1 MLGGALVGLLEVEG
15 LEFKYADQGLY
26 NKVSFRIQPKE
37 HIVLVGDNG
46 SGKSTFMNLIAKNL
60 IPDAGTITWLNHIAY
75 GYLDQQLKVKKDI
88 SIYDYLTEVFAP
100 LIEKEKQMNSY
111 YELLCT
117 CEESEYDKYLSRA
130 QSIQE
135 ELEEKN
141 FYQMNSTL
149 GNVVNGLG
157 IASYGLDTHLNHLS
171 GGQRAKVYLAKL
183 LLDAPDVLLMDEPT
197 NFLDTA
203 HIEWL
208 GKYLV
213 DFDKAFVVISHDEDF
228 LRTIGDIV
236 YCLSNKEMVRYK
248 MNYDAFL
255 KEKTLRDEQYQS
267 AYENQQKFIKKTQ
280 DFIQKNIVR
289 ATTSKQAKS
298 RRKMLEKVKVL
309 QKPIHHDPMHLKFPY
324 SKDLGTE
331 VLKLKKLTVGYHNKP
346 VLSQIDFLLKHNEK
360 VVILGH
366 NGIGKSTIL
375 KTILGIL
382 PVLDGEYVWSP
393 AADINYFAQ
402 EEEYDAVTTPISYL
416 RRFYPMK
423 TDGELRSVLASAGIK
438 GELSLQPMANLS
450 GGQQTK
456 VRLAL
461 MTMKKSN
468 VLIFDEPTNHLDVFS
483 KEELWKSI
491 DDFPGSVIL
500 VTHEPEFY
508 EGLVDLELKFEEESY
523 GRI

>member
-1 MLGGALVGLLEVEG
+1 MGLLEVEG
-15 LEFKYADQGLY
+15 LEFKYTDVNLY
-26 NKVSFRIQPKE
+26 NKISFRIQPKE

-46 SGKSTFMNLIAKNL
+46 CGKSTFMNLIAKNL
-60 IPDAGTITWLNHIAY
+60 IPDAGTITWLNHVTY
-75 GYLDQQLKVKKDI
+75 GYLDQQLKVKKDV

-100 LIEKEKQMNSY
+100 LLEKEKQMNAY
-111 YELLCT
+111 YEALCT
-117 CEESEYDKYLSRA
+117 CNETEYEKYLTRA

-157 IASYGLDTHLNHLS
+157 ISGYGLDTHLHHLS

-183 LLDAPDVLLMDEPT
+183 LLEAPDVLLMDEPT
-197 NFLDTA
+197 NFLDTV

-208 GKYLV
+208 AKYLI
-213 DFDKAFVVISHDEDF
+213 DFEKAFVVISHDEEF
-228 LRTIGDIV
+228 LRTIGEIV

-248 MNYDAFL
+248 MRYDLYL
-255 KEKTLRDEQYQS
+255 KEKELRDEQYKN
-267 AYENQQKFIKKTQ
+267 AYENQKKWMKKTEE
-280 DFIQKNIVR
+280 FIQKNIVR

-298 RRKMLEKVKVL
+298 RRKMLERVKVL
-309 QKPIHHDPMHLKFPY
+309 EKPMHHEPMHLKFPF
-324 SKDLGTE
+324 SKGLGDE
-331 VLKLKKLTVGYHNKP
+331 VLKLKKLTVGYNGKP
-346 VLSQIDFLLKHNEK
+346 VLSDIDFLLKHNEK

-375 KTILGIL
+375 KSILGIL
-382 PVLDGEYVWSP
+382 PTLSGDYVWNSS
-393 AADINYFAQ
+393 ADLNYFAQ
-402 EEEYDAVTTPISYL
+402 EEEYDTVTTPISYL

-423 TDGELRSVLASAGIK
+423 TDGELRSILATAGIK
-438 GELSLQPMANLS
+438 GEMSLQPMANLS

-468 VLIFDEPTNHLDVFS
+468 VLIFDEPTNHLDIYS
-483 KEELWKSI
+483 KAELWDSI
-491 DDFPGSVIL
+491 NDFPGSVIL

-508 EGLVDLELKFEEESY
+508 EGLVDLELKFEESEN
-523 GRI
+523 GNK

>member
-1 MLGGALVGLLEVEG
+1 MGLLEVEG

-26 NKVSFRIQPKE
+26 NKVNFRIQPKE

-46 SGKSTFMNLIAKNL
+46 CGKSTFMNLIAKNL
-60 IPDAGTITWLNHIAY
+60 IPDAGSITWLNNITY

-88 SIYDYLTEVFAP
+88 SIYEYLTEVFAP
-100 LIEKEKQMNSY
+100 LLEKEKQMNSY
-111 YELLCT
+111 YEMLCT
-117 CEESEYDKYLSRA
+117 CAESEYDKYLTRA
-130 QSIQE
+130 QQIQE

-149 GNVVNGLG
+149 GNVINGLG
-157 IASYGLDTHLNHLS
+157 IAGYGMDTLLNRLS

-183 LLDAPDVLLMDEPT
+183 LLEAPDVLLMDEPT

-208 GKYLV
+208 AKYLQ
-213 DFDKAFVVISHDEDF
+213 DFDKAFVVISHDEEF
-228 LRTIGDIV
+228 LRSIGEIV
-236 YCLSNKEMVRYK
+236 YCLSNKEMIRYK
-248 MNYDAFL
+248 MKYDLYL
-255 KEKTLRDEQYQS
+255 KEKELRDEQYQN
-267 AYENQQKFIKKTQ
+267 AFENQKKWIKKTEE
-280 DFIQKNIVR
+280 FIQKNIVR

-298 RRKMLEKVKVL
+298 RRKMLERIKVL
-309 QKPIHHDPMHLKFPY
+309 EPPKNHEPMHLKFPY
-324 SKDLGTE
+324 SKELGTE
-331 VLKLKKLTVGYHNKP
+331 VLKLRNLTVGYNQKI
-346 VLSQIDFLLKHNEK
+346 VLSNIDFLLKHNEK

-375 KTILGIL
+375 KTILGELKAIS
-382 PVLDGEYVWSP
+382 GEYIWSP
-393 AADINYFAQ
+393 SADLNYFPQ
-402 EEEYDAVTTPISYL
+402 EEEYDSVTTPISYL
-416 RRFYPMK
+416 RRHYPLK

-438 GELSLQPMANLS
+438 GELALHPMSNLS

-468 VLIFDEPTNHLDVFS
+468 VLVFDEPTNHLDVFS

-491 DDFPGSVIL
+491 DAFPGSVIL

-508 EGLVDLELKFEEESY
+508 DGLVDLELKFEEEQN
-523 GRI
+523 GKN

>member
-1 MLGGALVGLLEVEG
+1 MGLLEVEG
-15 LEFKYADQGLY
+15 LEFKYSDQGLY

-46 SGKSTFMNLIAKNL
+46 CGKSTFMNLIAKNL
-60 IPDAGTITWLNHIAY
+60 IPDAGSITWLNHVTYA
-75 GYLDQQLKVKKDI
+75 YLDQQLKVKKDI
-88 SIYDYLTEVFAP
+88 SIYDYLTEVFAS
-100 LIEKEKQMNSY
+100 LIAKEKLMNSY
-111 YELLCT
+111 YEMLCS
-117 CEESEYDKYLSRA
+117 CPEQEYEKYLTRA

-157 IASYGLDTHLNHLS
+157 IQSYGMDTHLNHLS

-183 LLDAPDVLLMDEPT
+183 LLEAPDVLLMDEPT

-208 GKYLV
+208 AKYLKE
-213 DFDKAFVVISHDEDF
+213 FDKAFVVISHDEEF
-228 LRTIGDIV
+228 LRAIGEVV

-248 MNYDAFL
+248 MNYDLFL
-255 KEKTLRDEQYQS
+255 KEKELRDAQYSS
-267 AYENQQKFIKKTQ
+267 AFENQQRFIKKTQ
-280 DFIQKNIVR
+280 EFIQKNIVR

-298 RRKMLEKVKVL
+298 RRKMLEKIKVL
-309 QKPIHHDPMHLKFPY
+309 EKPKNHEPIHLKFPY

-331 VLKLKKLTVGYHNKP
+331 VLKLKSLTVGYQDKV
-346 VLSQIDFLLKHNEK
+346 VLNDINFLLKHNEK
-360 VVILGH
+360 VAILGH

-375 KTILGIL
+375 KTILGLL
-382 PVLDGEYVWSP
+382 PKIGGEYIWSP
-393 AADINYFAQ
+393 SADINYFAQ
-402 EEEYDAVTTPISYL
+402 EEEYDSVTTPISYL
-416 RRFYPMK
+416 RRYYPMK
-423 TDGELRSVLASAGIK
+423 TDGELRSILASAGIK

-468 VLIFDEPTNHLDVFS
+468 VLIFDEPTNHLDIYS
-483 KEELWKSI
+483 KEELWNSI
-491 DDFPGSVIL
+491 DAFPGSVIL

-508 EGLVDLELKFEEESY
+508 ENLVDVELKFEEE
-523 GRI
+523 